1 MSQATTLSRA
11 VATPAHI
18 PEAAVYD
25 FDMFQRAPLQQAL
38 SPKAMLALKVIGVDT
53 LYLLWEV

>member
-18 PEAAVYD
+18 PGSAVYD
-25 FDMFQRAPLQQAL
+25 FDMFRDPAYLVDPHARVLDLVRTAP
-38 SPKAMLALKVIGVDT
+38 PV
-53 LYLLWEV
+53 LWDV